1 MTTKPTAPASK
12 LYTYTEEQINKLYA
26 YLMNRPMVETE
37 NLVVVLRSPL
47 KVEDA
52 PAAASAS
59 TTEASS
65 ETAPSQSN

>member
-1 MTTKPTAPASK
+1 MKH
-12 LYTYTEEQINKLYA
+12 YTYSEEQINKLYA

-52 PAAASAS
+52 PAKAEAT
-59 TTEASS
+59 TTEASG